1 MPDDVKS
8 LPRIPRIENEDL
20 RTRVFTHKSVAG
32 MRRGAHQS
40 EDEDPQDNERL
51 CFLGDSVLQYYVTRI
66 IYERSARHRRTRL
79 HEKRALILNQTKL
92 AEWAT
97 EYGLPQQLRVHWST
111 EEMVKSQPSVK
122 AALFEAYVG
131 AVVTQVNLQ
140 GRDGFAAAA
149 EWLVPLCQTLDYSVE
164 PDLSIR
170 NDFDDMPRSLKRG
183 RPDSPGVGDAYMDSS
198 YALSGPSMS
207 AVPMTPPAALRSSS
221 DAWSSR
227 PVASPPSDGGLKAP
241 IQGWLSL
248 LNERASQRRKT
259 ILWDELP
266 SGQDHMRD
274 WTVICK
280 LDGFE
285 LARSTSS
292 TKKDAKHIAA
302 RDALQKLGWATQ
314 GFR

>member
-1 MPDDVKS
+1 
-8 LPRIPRIENEDL
+8 
-20 RTRVFTHKSVAG
+20 
-32 MRRGAHQS
+32 MRKVVHTT

-51 CFLGDSVLQYYVTRI
+51 SFLGDTAIVACVTRTL
-66 IYERSARHRRTRL
+66 YEKCPRYRRSRL
-79 HEKRALILNQTKL
+79 NDKRAMILTQSKL
-92 AEWAT
+92 AEWST
-97 EYGLPQQLRVHWST
+97 EYGLPKQLKVHWST
-111 EEMVKSQPSVK
+111 EDMVKSQPSVR

-131 AVVTQVNLQ
+131 AVIIDANLR
-140 GRDGFAAAA
+140 GKDGFAAAA
-149 EWLVPLCQTLDYSVE
+149 EWLGPLCQTLDYTVE

-170 NDFDDMPRSLKRG
+170 NDYEDTPRSLKRG
-183 RPDSPGVGDAYMDSS
+183 RPDSPGVGDAYGDSHMS
-198 YALSGPSMS
+198 MAGPSTS
-207 AVPMTPPAALRSSS
+207 AVPMTPPPPMRSSS

-227 PVASPPSDGGLKAP
+227 VMTSPPSSDGGPKAP
-241 IQGWLSL
+241 PQGWLSL

-259 ILWDELP
+259 ILWDEMP

-285 LARSTSS
+285 LSRSTST

-302 RDALQKLGWATQ
+302 RDALQKLGWSTS